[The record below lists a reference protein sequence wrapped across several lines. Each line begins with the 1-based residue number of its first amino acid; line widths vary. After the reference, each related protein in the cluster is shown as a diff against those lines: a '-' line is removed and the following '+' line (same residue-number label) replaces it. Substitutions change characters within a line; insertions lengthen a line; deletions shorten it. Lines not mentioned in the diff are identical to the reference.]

1 MTKFI
6 FITGGVVSS
15 LGKGI
20 SSSSI
25 AALLQAHGYKLR
37 IKKLDPYLN
46 VDPGTM
52 SPFQHGEIFVTDDG
66 GETDLDLGHYERFTG
81 ICAKKSDSV
90 TSGQIYSK
98 LLLKERGGHYLG
110 ATVQVIPHVT
120 DLIKEF
126 ILDGSELIDF
136 LLCEIG
142 GTIGDIEGLP
152 YFEAI
157 RQLGYELGKEN
168 VIYIHLT
175 LIPYLKHTSELK
187 TKPTQHSVKELR
199 SIGIQPDI
207 VLCRSEKKI
216 SDHQRKKIG
225 LFCNIKEENVVQS
238 YDLDCIYRMPLVYH
252 QEGIDKQI
260 LKIVKLPYNK
270 KLDLSLWKQLERSI
284 KLTKEKVRVAI
295 VGKYY
300 LYKDSY
306 KSLIESL
313 KHSEIYHKCK
323 VELVWI
329 ETSDLDHHN
338 VITRFQNI
346 NGIIIPGGFGKRGV
360 EEKII
365 AIKYAREN
373 NIPFLGICLGMQLAV
388 IEFARNILKIS
399 DAHSTEFNVDC
410 TNIFDLL
417 NDQAKDNNLEQ
428 QSLKAK
434 IGGTLRL
441 GKFECIL
448 KKNSKVQKIYKK
460 KKIEERYRHRYEF
473 NTKFEKKFKDSGLIF
488 SGVSSDKKY
497 IKVIELN
504 NHPWFIGVQ
513 YHPEYKSKPFVP
525 HVLFLSFIKSV
536 MKRSNIKESLV
547 NESTE

>member
-37 IKKLDPYLN
+37 LKKLDPYLN

-52 SPFQHGEIFVTDDG
+52 SPFQHGEVFVTDDG
-66 GETDLDLGHYERFTG
+66 SETDLDLGHYERFTG
-81 ICAKKSDSV
+81 ICTKKSDSV
-90 TSGQIYSK
+90 TSGKIYSK
-98 LLLKERGGHYLG
+98 LLSKERSGDYLG

-126 ILDGSELIDF
+126 ILDESNLFDF

-142 GTIGDIEGLP
+142 GTVGDIEGLP

-207 VLCRSEKKI
+207 ILCRSEKVI
-216 SDHQRKKIG
+216 SNDQRKKIG

-238 YDLDCIYRMPLVYH
+238 YDLDCIYKMPLVYH
-252 QEGIDKQI
+252 KEGIDKQI
-260 LKIVKLPYNK
+260 LKIVNLPYNQQV
-270 KLDLSLWKQLERSI
+270 DLSVWQQLESNI
-284 KLTKEKVRVAI
+284 KLIKGKVRVAI

-300 LYKDSY
+300 SYKDSY

-313 KHSEIYHKCK
+313 KHSEIYHQCK

-329 ETSDLDHHN
+329 EISDLNHKN
-338 VITRFQNI
+338 ITARFQNV

-360 EEKII
+360 EAKII
-365 AIKYAREN
+365 AITYAREN
-373 NIPFLGICLGMQLAV
+373 KIPFLGICLGMQLAV

-399 DAHSTEFNVDC
+399 DAHSTEFNVNC

-417 NDQAKDNNLEQ
+417 NDQTENNNLEQ

-448 KKNSKVQKIYKK
+448 KKNSKIQKIYKK
-460 KKIEERYRHRYEF
+460 EKIEERFRHRYEF
-473 NTKFEKKFKDSGLIF
+473 NTKFEKSFKNSGLVF
-488 SGVSSDKKY
+488 SGVSSNKKY

-504 NHPWFIGVQ
+504 DHPWFIGVQ
-513 YHPEYKSKPFVP
+513 YHPEYKSKPFIP
-525 HVLFLSFIKSV
+525 HVLFVSFIGSV
-536 MKRSNIKESLV
+536 MKQAHM
-547 NESTE
+547 